1 MTRVLEETV
10 SEGVEMRRSYRVE
23 GVVQGVGF
31 RMWTRSE
38 ARALGLRGWVKNLPD
53 GAVEV
58 HAGGEAESVEALEAR
73 LASGPPAARVSEV
86 RRTGEVAGLPA
97 EGFEIRY

>member
-1 MTRVLEETV
+1 MTRVLEESV

-31 RMWTRSE
+31 RMWTRSA
-38 ARALGLRGWVKNLPD
+38 ARDLGLRGWVKNLPD
-53 GAVEV
+53 GAVAV
-58 HAGGEAESVEALEAR
+58 HAGGDAESVEALEAR
-73 LASGPPAARVSEV
+73 LESGPPAARVTEV
-86 RRTGEVAGLPA
+86 RRTGEAAGLPA